1 MIYSW
6 QEPFIS
12 ILLETDEVKR
22 RVQILETRAAFEQ
35 RLLSPVGDEEF
46 RAMGVAAIV
55 LDALEQKRPNLAK
68 RISDIRTGRDPR
80 ARDLDI

>member
-6 QEPFIS
+6 QEPYIS
-12 ILLETDEVKR
+12 ILLETDEAKR

-35 RLLSPVGDEEF
+35 RLLSPVGDEEL

-55 LDALEQKRPNLAK
+55 LDALERKRPSIAK
-68 RISDIRTGRDPR
+68 RISEIWTGKNPCV
-80 ARDLDI
+80 RDLDI

>member
-6 QEPFIS
+6 QEPYIS
-12 ILLETDEVKR
+12 ILLETDEAKR

-35 RLLSPVGDEEF
+35 RLLSPVDDEEL
-46 RAMGVAAIV
+46 RAMGVAAAA
-55 LDALEQKRPNLAK
+55 LDALERERPDIAK
-68 RISDIRTGRDPR
+68 RISAIRAGKNPR

>member
-6 QEPFIS
+6 QEPYIS

-55 LDALEQKRPNLAK
+55 LDALERKRPNLAK